1 MHLRAGR
8 LQQMVREAT
17 AQGSQ
22 GIICHQT
29 LSYGDH
35 PGFGP
40 PALCA
45 WFYERYGHLTNF
57 IRVIERIGGFTVVD
71 PPAEESGHGRA

>member
-1 MHLRAGR
+1 
-8 LQQMVREAT
+8 MVREAIR
-17 AQGSQ
+17 QGSQ

-40 PALCA
+40 ALCA
-45 WFYERYGHLTNF
+45 WFYEHYGPQTNF

-71 PPAEESGHGRA
+71 PPAEEGSDDGRA